1 MSVLW
6 ASIASLAMEGP
17 MLDEMDRHHEPSMKL
32 LKLIE
37 PAYPEE
43 ALRLGIGGTVIAELL
58 INKRGLPQKVQI
70 VKGHFI
76 LAGAVN
82 NVLHQWRWKPYRLNG
97 EAVEIDLMIAMNFE
111 TPQEYA
117 NLSIWAPF
125 DSSLAR

>member
-6 ASIASLAMEGP
+6 ASIASLVMDEP
-17 MLDEMDRHHEPSMKL
+17 MLDEMDRHREPSMQL

-43 ALRLGIGGTVIAELL
+43 ALRLGVRGTVIAELL
-58 INKRGLPQKVQI
+58 IDKRGFPQKIQI

-76 LAGAVN
+76 LADAVN
-82 NVLHQWRWKPYRLNG
+82 SVLRQWRWKPYRLNG

-111 TPQEYA
+111 LPQQYA
-117 NLSIWAPF
+117 ELPSAQQPVQLRN
-125 DSSLAR
+125 